1 MRNLRTIACGTNP
14 AKAPVDAALTDSAP
28 LGRTPPTLMRLSS
41 SFVAVASVAL
51 LVGCS
56 STLPN
61 TALPIASASAPTEQ
75 PMFATPLA
83 ASVDL
88 DVEVATCGVED
99 APPAV
104 SDPVLDRTEKAF
116 AKRGASAVVH
126 WFERDPED
134 LWELLSINGFQTGA
148 DGLSRIEMV
157 DGWGHGIVFTVPA
170 APGKYVCG
178 RDGVR
183 MDERGGDPD
192 RIGSTERSGGCEI
205 VLRDGEGG
213 RLEGRFK
220 ALLDGAEEN
229 RTIDVGWFIAD
240 RPGVEDVRTAS
251 AE

>member
-1 MRNLRTIACGTNP
+1 
-14 AKAPVDAALTDSAP
+14 
-28 LGRTPPTLMRLSS
+28 MRLSS
-41 SFVAVASVAL
+41 SFVALASLAL

-56 STLPN
+56 TTLPK
-61 TALPIASASAPTEQ
+61 TSAPVTSAGSSGDH
-75 PMFATPLA
+75 PGLATSPA
-83 ASVDL
+83 TVSL
-88 DVEVATCGVED
+88 DVDVATCAVDD
-99 APPAV
+99 APAAV
-104 SDPVLDRTEKAF
+104 ADPVLDRAEKAF

-126 WFERDPED
+126 FFDRDPED
-134 LWELLSINGFQTGA
+134 TWELLSINGFQTSDDGA
-148 DGLSRIEMV
+148 SKIEMV

-192 RIGSTERSGGCEI
+192 RLGSTERGGGCEI
-205 VLRDGEGG
+205 VLREGADG

-229 RTIDVGWFIAD
+229 RTIDVGWFIAE
-240 RPGVEDVRTAS
+240 RPENEGARTAS